1 MAKLD
6 PPARLHVVLAAH
18 ITGERLLNY
27 ENALA
32 LTATALLRADSA
44 EESAEEY
51 VLEIHEQKAL
61 VQLQTM
67 LPHWERS
74 GVCATWWVEK

>member
-1 MAKLD
+1 MAKLT

-18 ITGERLLNY
+18 ITGVRLLNY

-32 LTATALLRADSA
+32 LSATTLLRADSA
-44 EESAEEY
+44 GEY
-51 VLEIHEQKAL
+51 VLEIHEEKVL
-61 VQLQTM
+61 GRLQTM

-74 GVCATWWVEK
+74 GACAAWWVEE